1 MRKERQLVPHAVL
14 SGKVIAYKCIACDK
28 TFSIPWLDGAVST
41 ESPPPASIDDA
52 FLRHTCEEH
61 ERSVLYTARYR
72 YLEFLMALDEEDFP
86 YSYLLYVIAVIMA
99 IGLLVVGAF
108 FFVFR

>member
-1 MRKERQLVPHAVL
+1 MHRVRQDILNPVARR
-14 SGKVIAYKCIACDK
+14 GCFY
-28 TFSIPWLDGAVST
+28 GVSA
-41 ESPPPASIDDA
+41 PASIDDA